1 MTNTICDYLRLT
13 KPRVIPLLLL
23 VTLCTML
30 IATDGPAP
38 WLTIVFTLLGGTIAI
53 GGAQAMN
60 AYIDRDLDRKMKRT
74 RQRPIAA
81 GRIRPGSALIFGFTL
96 TIAAF
101 LLMVLTV
108 NQISA
113 LLTLGAAAY
122 YVIVYSHIL
131 KLRTSQNIVIG
142 GAAGAA
148 PALIG
153 WAAATNELS
162 LTAFWLFAIVF
173 VWTPPHTWALALVMK
188 DDYKNAGVP
197 MLPVVAGERAAA
209 KQIFIYSLILV
220 PITLAIAPVASL
232 GWIYVT
238 IATLLGIFFLAL
250 DIILMRTQSL
260 VIARNIFAY
269 SMLYLCLLFLAMVL
283 DTQLQQII

>member
-1 MTNTICDYLRLT
+1 
-13 KPRVIPLLLL
+13 
-23 VTLCTML
+23 
-30 IATDGPAP
+30 
-38 WLTIVFTLLGGTIAI
+38 
-53 GGAQAMN
+53 
-60 AYIDRDLDRKMKRT
+60 
-74 RQRPIAA
+74 
-81 GRIRPGSALIFGFTL
+81 
-96 TIAAF
+96 
-101 LLMVLTV
+101 
-108 NQISA
+108 
-113 LLTLGAAAY
+113 
-122 YVIVYSHIL
+122 
-131 KLRTSQNIVIG
+131 
-142 GAAGAA
+142 
-148 PALIG
+148 
-153 WAAATNELS
+153 
-162 LTAFWLFAIVF
+162 
-173 VWTPPHTWALALVMK
+173 
-188 DDYKNAGVP
+188 

>member
-1 MTNTICDYLRLT
+1 MTNTIRDYLRLT
-13 KPRVIPLLLL
+13 KPRVIPLLLV

-30 IATDGPAP
+30 IATDGPEP
-38 WLTIVFTLLGGTIAI
+38 WRMIVFTLLGGTIAI

-81 GRIRPGSALIFGFTL
+81 GRIKPASALIFGFTL
-96 TIAAF
+96 TITAF

-108 NQISA
+108 NQMSA

-209 KQIFIYSLILV
+209 KQIFIYSLLLV

-232 GWIYVT
+232 GWIYLTV
-238 IATLLGIFFLAL
+238 ATLLGIFFLAL
-250 DIILMRTQSL
+250 DIRLMRTQSL
-260 VIARNIFAY
+260 VIARNIFLY
-269 SMLYLCLLFLAMVL
+269 SMLYLCLLFVAMVL
-283 DTQLQQII
+283 DTQLQQTI

>member
-1 MTNTICDYLRLT
+1 
-13 KPRVIPLLLL
+13 
-23 VTLCTML
+23 ML

>member
-162 LTAFWLFAIVF
+162 PVSYTHLT
-173 VWTPPHTWALALVMK
+173 
-188 DDYKNAGVP
+188 
-197 MLPVVAGERAAA
+197 LPTKA
-209 KQIFIYSLILV
+209 
-220 PITLAIAPVASL
+220 
-232 GWIYVT
+232 
-238 IATLLGIFFLAL
+238 
-250 DIILMRTQSL
+250 
-260 VIARNIFAY
+260 
-269 SMLYLCLLFLAMVL
+269 
-283 DTQLQQII
+283 

>member
-1 MTNTICDYLRLT
+1 
-13 KPRVIPLLLL
+13 
-23 VTLCTML
+23 
-30 IATDGPAP
+30 
-38 WLTIVFTLLGGTIAI
+38 
-53 GGAQAMN
+53 
-60 AYIDRDLDRKMKRT
+60 
-74 RQRPIAA
+74 
-81 GRIRPGSALIFGFTL
+81 
-96 TIAAF
+96 
-101 LLMVLTV
+101 MVLTV
-108 NQISA
+108 NQMSA

-209 KQIFIYSLILV
+209 KQIFIYSLLLV

-232 GWIYVT
+232 GWIYLT

-250 DIILMRTQSL
+250 DIRLMRTQSL
-260 VIARNIFAY
+260 VIARNIFLY
-269 SMLYLCLLFLAMVL
+269 SMLYLCLLFVAMVL
-283 DTQLQQII
+283 DTQLQQTI